1 MALKRTLIFTGLT
14 FLVTFSMALSYKRSI
29 STEDENVYKKIQRE
43 DAEEATLDSNK
54 RFIDKN
60 VVIRQSQEK
69 VLTDDETE
77 VPSLVIDLGSELA
90 NINIDAPEYQLNN
103 VDGLRGPKQDEDVCS
118 LSPDTGN
125 CKAYFRRF
133 YYDHAMGE
141 CKQFIYGGCGG
152 NGNNFKTI
160 ESCNQRCSGNRA

>member
-1 MALKRTLIFTGLT
+1 MALKYTLLFTGLT
-14 FLVTFSMALSYKRSI
+14 LLVTFSVALSYQRSI

-54 RFIDKN
+54 RFI
-60 VVIRQSQEK
+60 
-69 VLTDDETE
+69 E
-77 VPSLVIDLGSELA
+77 VPSLVVDLGSEPA
-90 NINIDAPEYQLNN
+90 NINIEAPEYQLNN
-103 VDGLRGPKQDEDVCS
+103 VDGLSGPKQDEDVCS
-118 LSPDTGN
+118 LSPDTGK

-133 YYDHAMGE
+133 YYDHDMGE